1 MPTTRKKTV
10 STSKELNP
18 AKSMLLEVAWEVC
31 NQVGGIYTVI
41 RSKVPAAKEVFED
54 NYCLIGPGIHPDRTA
69 ELDPI
74 TESTDLISR
83 AAERM
88 RKEGF
93 DVFYGNWL
101 VTGRP
106 KIVLFDLTKALNQ
119 NIEYSKHLLSE
130 HGIPEKFDDDLHSQ
144 VIAFSKMTELFLEYL
159 AEENTR
165 GKLTLICHFHEWMA
179 GIPILNIKQK
189 NLPIRTVFTT
199 HATMLGRI
207 IAMND
212 PGFYEN
218 LDSYDWQEQA
228 KMYGIEA
235 IAKIERACAS
245 QADVLT
251 TVSEVTG
258 KECEYLLGKKPDHIL
273 PNGLNIK
280 RFAAAHEVQ
289 ILHQQFKEEINKF
302 VLGHFFNSYSF
313 DLDKTLYFFSSGRYE
328 YHNKGYDLTLEALNK
343 LNKMMK
349 RAKLDVTVVM
359 FLITK
364 RASWSINPEVLES
377 RAVLEELRH
386 NTRAI
391 QKQVGER
398 LFMAAASSET
408 DFRLPDLN
416 KMVDDYWR
424 LRYRRTVQTWKSPN
438 WPIIVTHN
446 LHDPDNDEVLNFLRT
461 NKLINSPLDRVKIV
475 YHPDFMTSTNPLLGL
490 DYSDFVRGCHLGI
503 FPSYYEPWGYTPL
516 ESIASGVPTITSD
529 LSGFGDYVKQ
539 NLNTSFDQ
547 GVAVL
552 NRDGRNY
559 EKSVDDLA
567 KMMFS
572 FVKESRIYRIT
583 QRNKSEDLAQKFDW
597 HFLIKEYIAAYKIA
611 INKKRPRKKAIK
623 KKP

>member
-1 MPTTRKKTV
+1 MPATRKRTV
-10 STSKELNP
+10 IATKELNP
-18 AKSMLLEVAWEVC
+18 AKSLLLEIAWEVC

-41 RSKVPAAKEVFED
+41 RSKVPAAKEIFGD
-54 NYCLIGPGIHPDRTA
+54 NYCLIGPGIHPDRNA

-74 TESTDLISR
+74 ADSTDLLAR
-83 AAERM
+83 AADRM
-88 RKEGF
+88 RKDGYS
-93 DVFYGNWL
+93 VFYGNWL

-106 KIVLFDLTKALNQ
+106 KVILFDIPNDFSQNVDYNNQ
-119 NIEYSKHLLSE
+119 LFNE
-130 HGIPEKFDDDLHSQ
+130 HGIPEKTNDELHSQ

-159 AEENTR
+159 AEENTGR
-165 GKLTLICHFHEWMA
+165 RLTLICHFHEWMA

-189 NLPIRTVFTT
+189 SIPIRTVFTT

-212 PGFYEN
+212 PGFYDN
-218 LDSYDWQEQA
+218 LPGYNWQEQA
-228 KMYGIEA
+228 QMYGIEA

-289 ILHQQFKEEINKF
+289 IRHQQFKEEINKF

-364 RASWSINPEVLES
+364 RSSWSINPEVLES

-391 QKQVGER
+391 QKQVGDR

-424 LRYRRTVQTWKSPN
+424 LRYRRTVQTWKSSK

-446 LHDPDNDEVLNFLRT
+446 LHDPDNDEVLNYLRT

-490 DYSDFVRGCHLGI
+490 DYGDFVRGCHLGI

-539 NLNTSFDQ
+539 NLNTSFEQ

-552 NRDGRNY
+552 NRDGRKF
-559 EKSVDDLA
+559 EKSADDLA

-572 FVKESRIYRIT
+572 FVKETRIYRIT

-597 HFLIKEYIAAYKIA
+597 SNLIKEYLVAYKIA
-611 INKKRPRKKAIK
+611 INKKRPRKKALK
-623 KKP
+623 SKT